1 MHLKRRYRWPQN
13 VFALDALKEFKWQR
27 RLEEKSSFQCI
38 VYKTNKKNIMKYQ
51 LNTNVSDWICLKF
64 N

>member
-27 RLEEKSSFQCI
+27 RLAEKSSFQCI
-38 VYKTNKKNIMKYQ
+38 VYKTKNKYNEISTKYECVG
-51 LNTNVSDWICLKF
+51 LDLFEI
-64 N
+64 